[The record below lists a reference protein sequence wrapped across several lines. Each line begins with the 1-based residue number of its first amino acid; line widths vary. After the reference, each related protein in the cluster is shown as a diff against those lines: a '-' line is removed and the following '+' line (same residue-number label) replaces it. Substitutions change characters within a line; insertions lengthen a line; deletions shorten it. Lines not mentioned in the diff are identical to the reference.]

1 MIIIFPYKNFRF
13 FHKNNLTKYT
23 SNLLYKTFTNRII
36 IFKNIITIKTVS
48 ENKFLINI
56 MKKINTPL
64 IFIIVISLLIIFS
77 IFNVDPGST
86 DATASGDSVLYMD
99 VSTLNLPVSA
109 VSGPGMDVE
118 AADFDMDGDLDIV
131 IAREFAP
138 NVLLLNQGNGV
149 FINGTQGRLPQF
161 NYDSE
166 DIGIADF
173 DQDGDPDLIF
183 ASEDNAVHEFYLND
197 GNGVFTLRQNI
208 LPNSISNGL
217 LVIDLNNDNYPDL
230 IFGNSGPGNPAT
242 PAEARVLINN
252 KDLSFGD
259 ETALRLP
266 AGLLMVPQDIKKAD
280 IDNDGDQDLIFGNE
294 TGNRILINN
303 GSGVFTDETLQRLP
317 LPGNEE
323 TRKVT
328 LEDIDNDGDL
338 DMFFANVQFRSGMNP
353 QNRLLINND
362 SGYFTDET
370 STRLPVD
377 NEHTTEGVFLDVDLD
392 NDPDLITSNVFV
404 NRPVKVF
411 LNNGQGVFEE
421 RTSSIFPPGVVAE
434 GLGIITEDLNNDDL
448 KDIYIVHRRT
458 SQSLGNDRLLLRIDT
473 GTVGIGYFNTSS
485 SIPDNASL
493 FQNYP
498 NPFNPSTNL
507 GFGISEFGYV
517 SLKVYD
523 VLGNEVSTLVN
534 QNLSPGNYNYQLST
548 VNYQLSGGIY
558 FYTLKVNGVLV
569 DTKRM
574 VLLK

>member
-1 MIIIFPYKNFRF
+1 MN
-13 FHKNNLTKYT
+13 
-23 SNLLYKTFTNRII
+23 
-36 IFKNIITIKTVS
+36 
-48 ENKFLINI
+48 
-56 MKKINTPL
+56 
-64 IFIIVISLLIIFS
+64 
-77 IFNVDPGST
+77 
-86 DATASGDSVLYMD
+86 
-99 VSTLNLPVSA
+99 
-109 VSGPGMDVE
+109 
-118 AADFDMDGDLDIV
+118 
-131 IAREFAP
+131 
-138 NVLLLNQGNGV
+138 
-149 FINGTQGRLPQF
+149 
-161 NYDSE
+161 
-166 DIGIADF
+166 
-173 DQDGDPDLIF
+173 
-183 ASEDNAVHEFYLND
+183 NAVHEFYLND

-266 AGLLMVPQDIKKAD
+266 AGLLMVPQDIKKTD

-392 NDPDLITSNVFV
+392 NDPDLITSDVFV

-411 LNNGQGVFEE
+411 
-421 RTSSIFPPGVVAE
+421 
-434 GLGIITEDLNNDDL
+434 
-448 KDIYIVHRRT
+448 
-458 SQSLGNDRLLLRIDT
+458 
-473 GTVGIGYFNTSS
+473 
-485 SIPDNASL
+485 
-493 FQNYP
+493 
-498 NPFNPSTNL
+498 
-507 GFGISEFGYV
+507 
-517 SLKVYD
+517 
-523 VLGNEVSTLVN
+523 
-534 QNLSPGNYNYQLST
+534 
-548 VNYQLSGGIY
+548 
-558 FYTLKVNGVLV
+558 
-569 DTKRM
+569 
-574 VLLK
+574 

>member
-1 MIIIFPYKNFRF
+1 M
-13 FHKNNLTKYT
+13 
-23 SNLLYKTFTNRII
+23 YKTFTNRII

-266 AGLLMVPQDIKKAD
+266 AGLLMVPQDIKKTD

>member
-1 MIIIFPYKNFRF
+1 
-13 FHKNNLTKYT
+13 
-23 SNLLYKTFTNRII
+23 
-36 IFKNIITIKTVS
+36 
-48 ENKFLINI
+48 

-266 AGLLMVPQDIKKAD
+266 AGLLMVPQDIKKTD

>member
-1 MIIIFPYKNFRF
+1 M
-13 FHKNNLTKYT
+13 
-23 SNLLYKTFTNRII
+23 YKTFTNRII

-77 IFNVDPGST
+77 ILNLDPGST

-458 SQSLGNDRLLLRIDT
+458 AQSLGNDRLLLRIDT